1 MPDRMRPFLIS
12 RRDFLLTSAAL
23 AATAGLGQTVNSQPR
38 SHPNPNLKV
47 TEFQQQLAVLE
58 LRRYIYLR
66 TGHQPVI
73 ADRLDQLASADL
85 VVGDKTNP
93 AILKVCG
100 AQACQRQ
107 VMALGPQEYLLQSIQ
122 YSGRQLFLIVGG
134 DSVGTLY
141 GAYRFIE
148 LMGIRF
154 YLHED
159 VIPDDRME
167 WPLQSVSETGKP
179 LFAMRGIQP
188 FHDFPEGPDWW
199 NLQDYLAIVGQLS
212 KMRMN
217 FIGLHCYPAGPVGPE
232 PAVWIGPSQDI
243 TKSGD
248 VTASYPAAWANTARN
263 GMWGYA
269 AMKTGD
275 FCAGAAILFDHDIYG
290 PDVMRGLMP
299 RPITPMQCND
309 LFNRTGRMFR
319 MAFSSAKLY
328 GVKTCIGTETPL
340 TIPSSM
346 QQQLRQAGMNPAN
359 MATVEKLYKGMFTR
373 ILRACPTDYY
383 WLWTPETWTWIGNS
397 PQQFAAVVRD
407 IQAALRA
414 LKATHSPIKFATCGW
429 VLGPKGNRSALDKIL
444 PKDVVM
450 SSINRDLGNK
460 PVDPAY
466 AGIHGRP
473 KWAIPWLENDPHLTA
488 PQPYVGRMRFDA
500 VAAHTYGCTGLFGIH
515 WRTKAVAPNISA
527 LAAAGW
533 NQEWAPPNVSIAS
546 ISHFKNAEAAH
557 ARAMPVDD
565 FYLDYATAHFG
576 SNVAA
581 EVRDIFCSID
591 GVMFP
596 RAIRWISGPGGI
608 EPQPEPW
615 ARVRGK
621 WAFVDR
627 FAALAPRVL
636 GRTHQARFQDQ
647 LSTFRCARE
656 QAHLGS
662 LRGALDATMLKLL
675 KAAVPTRRKRL
686 LRKCLVLRVKMARSW
701 ETMVRHQL
709 AALSTRGELG
719 TLANFE
725 QHTRKFNQFL
735 SIHDEVLARELGHA
749 LPDSV
754 NLSMSYQGVARV
766 IVPTLR
772 TAIHRNESLEL
783 QVLILAEASGSL
795 IDGLLLWRPLA
806 AHTFRSIPLQ
816 HIHRGVYH
824 VKLPLMPKDVE
835 VFEYYIQ
842 AKIGTQSVYFPPA
855 APERTQTIIVLN
867 D

>member
-1 MPDRMRPFLIS
+1 MHDDLPPFTIS
-12 RRDFLLTSAAL
+12 RRDFLITSAVL
-23 AATAGLGQTVNSQPR
+23 AATAGLGQTVNSQSRPQ
-38 SHPNPNLKV
+38 PYPNLKV
-47 TEFQQQLAVLE
+47 AEFQQQLAVLE

-66 TGHQPVI
+66 TGRQPI
-73 ADRLDQLASADL
+73 IGERLDQLASADL

-93 AILKVCG
+93 AIVKLCG
-100 AQACQRQ
+100 ERALRRQ
-107 VMALGPQEYLLQSIQ
+107 VMALGPQEYLLQSIHF
-122 YSGRQLFLIVGG
+122 SGRRLVLIVGG
-134 DSVGTLY
+134 DSVGMLY

-148 LMGIRF
+148 LLGVRF
-154 YLHED
+154 YLHGD
-159 VIPDDRME
+159 VIPDGRLE

-179 LFAMRGIQP
+179 LFALRGIQP

-199 NLQDYLAIVGQLS
+199 NLQDYLAIIGQLT

-232 PAVWIGPSQDI
+232 PTVWIGPTQDI

-269 AMKTGD
+269 AMKTGE
-275 FCAGAAILFDHDIYG
+275 FCAGAAMLFDHDTYG

-319 MAFSSAKLY
+319 MAFSWAKRY

-340 TIPSSM
+340 TIPPIM

-359 MATVEKLYKGMFTR
+359 MATVQRLYKGMFTR

-383 WLWTPETWTWIGNS
+383 WLWTPETWTWIGNT

-414 LKATHSPIKFATCGW
+414 LTAIDSPIKFATCGW
-429 VLGPKGNRSALDKIL
+429 VLGPKGNRSVLDKIL
-444 PKDVVM
+444 PKDVAM
-450 SSINRDLGNK
+450 SSINRDLGNT

-473 KWAIPWLENDPHLTA
+473 KWAIPWLENDWHLTA

-500 VAAHTYGCTGLFGIH
+500 VAAHTYGCTGLLGIH

-533 NQEWAPPNVSIAS
+533 NQSWSPPNVSISS
-546 ISHFKNAEAAH
+546 ISRFKNTEAAH
-557 ARAMPVDD
+557 ARSMPVDD

-576 SNVAA
+576 SNVAM
-581 EVRDIFCSID
+581 EVRDIFCRID
-591 GVMFP
+591 GVRFP
-596 RAIRWISGPGGI
+596 RAIRWIFGPGGI
-608 EPQPEPW
+608 EPQSEPW
-615 ARVRGK
+615 VRVRRK
-621 WAFVDR
+621 WTFVDC

-636 GRTHQARFQDQ
+636 GRNHQARFQDQ
-647 LSTFRCARE
+647 LSTFRYARE
-656 QAHLGS
+656 QAHLGC
-662 LRGALDATMLKLL
+662 LRGALDATMQKLL
-675 KAAVPTRRKRL
+675 KAAVPAQRRRFLKQAL
-686 LRKCLVLRVKMARSW
+686 ALRVKMARSW

-719 TLANFE
+719 TLANLE
-725 QHTRKFNQFL
+725 QHTRKYNQFL
-735 SIHDEVLARELGHA
+735 SIHDEVLSYELGHA

-754 NLSMSYQGVARV
+754 NLSMSYQGVPRV

-772 TAIHRNESLEL
+772 TAIYRNESLEI
-783 QVLILAEASGSL
+783 QVFILAEASESF
-795 IDGLLLWRPLA
+795 IDGSLLWRPLA
-806 AHTFRSIPLQ
+806 AEKFQSIPLQ

-824 VKLPLMPKDVE
+824 ATLPLIPKDVE
-835 VFEYYIQ
+835 IFEYYIH
-842 AKIGTQSVYFPPA
+842 AKVGAQSLYFPPA
-855 APERTQTIIVLN
+855 APERTQTIIVL
-867 D
+867 DM